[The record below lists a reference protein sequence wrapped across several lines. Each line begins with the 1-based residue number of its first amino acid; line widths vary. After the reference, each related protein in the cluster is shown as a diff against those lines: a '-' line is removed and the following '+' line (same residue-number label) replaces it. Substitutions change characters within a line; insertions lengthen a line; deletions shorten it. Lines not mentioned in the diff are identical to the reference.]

1 METKPIVKG
10 RCHCGCVEFEVKLP
24 NRLEDLSRCNCSI
37 CSRRG
42 AVVTSVPL
50 GAFKITKGAS
60 FLTLYEFSTNTAKH
74 YFCSKCGIYTHH
86 KRRSNPNEYAV
97 NVACLEGINPFELGD
112 IATTDGINHSADRKN
127 DL

>member
-10 RCHCGCVEFEVKLP
+10 RCHCACVEFEVKLP
-24 NRLEDLSRCNCSI
+24 NGLESLSRCNCSM

-42 AVVTSVPL
+42 AVVTFVPL
-50 GAFKITKGAS
+50 GAFKITKGTS
-60 FLTLYEFSTNTAKH
+60 FLTLYEFNTNTAKH

-97 NVACLEGINPFELGD
+97 NVACIEGINPFELGD
-112 IATTDGINHSADRKN
+112 IATTDGINHSADREN
-127 DL
+127 DF